1 MSNIVI
7 SPTVARI
14 FAAQDRTCNQ
24 APTENIGKT
33 TVPCSFFYGVIY
45 KSVSNIR
52 SLMMFLL
59 IEVQLPWQFTPI
71 FHLFLWNAVQ
81 TLSKIR
87 GQIIQIIVILFCPTL
102 NACQTMGNKDRK
114 GFNFIIQIRK
124 LLCGSS
130 SPLCHKEEPLLKKK
144 MSGTTKRGLNSK
156 QGLLQYVFTVHLHIY
171 VLLYCINGRKSK
183 LPKQIR
189 GMCCSKA
196 QALWKFS
203 PAAHHVNSISYVTFS
218 LVSQGSYFH
227 TEWQISYQRADS

>member
-33 TVPCSFFYGVIY
+33 TAPCSFFYGVIY
-45 KSVSNIR
+45 KSVSNIK

-59 IEVQLPWQFTPI
+59 IEVPLPWQFTPI

-144 MSGTTKRGLNSK
+144 VSGTTKRGLNSK
-156 QGLLQYVFTVHLHIY
+156 QGLLLYVYIYIYMYYCTVLMEGRVNCPSKYEECAAAKPKRRGSLALQLIMWTVSPTSHFHLCLRGVIFTRS
-171 VLLYCINGRKSK
+171 GR
-183 LPKQIR
+183 
-189 GMCCSKA
+189 
-196 QALWKFS
+196 
-203 PAAHHVNSISYVTFS
+203 
-218 LVSQGSYFH
+218 
-227 TEWQISYQRADS
+227 